1 MIIME
6 HLVNINNLKNAFTEF
21 KGAIPFDHCVV
32 DNFLSEYLIEKIES
46 EFLDFNS
53 DHYYNYNNPV
63 EIKKQN
69 HDWGLFPKYTYQ
81 LFNYLNSQP
90 FLDILSEHIEVK
102 LYADSG
108 LHGGG
113 WHIHDATGIL
123 NQHLDYSLHPKLELQ
138 RKINI
143 IIYVTKDWQESYG
156 GHLGLFENPDKLVKE
171 VAPMYNRAIVFDT
184 TQDSWHGLSRV
195 CNTPTGVYRKSLA
208 IYYLTDPP
216 IEVDT
221 RNRALFAP
229 REDQKNDPDILKLI
243 ESRSK

>member
-1 MIIME
+1 MK

-21 KGAIPFDHCVV
+21 KGAIPFDHCIV
-32 DNFLSEYLIEKIES
+32 DNFLPEYLIEQIES

-69 HDWGLFPKYTYQ
+69 HNWGLFPKHTYQ

-90 FLDILSEHIEVK
+90 FLDILSEHVGVK
-102 LYADSG
+102 LYADYG

-113 WHIHDATGIL
+113 WHIHDSAGIL

-143 IIYVTKDWQESYG
+143 IIYVTKDWKESYG

-171 VAPMYNRAIVFDT
+171 VSPLYNRAIVFDT
-184 TQDSWHGLSRV
+184 TQNSWHGLSRV
-195 CNTPTGVYRKSLA
+195 CNTSAGVYRKSLA

-216 IEVDT
+216 IEVDS

>member
-1 MIIME
+1 ME

-171 VAPMYNRAIVFDT
+171 VSPMYNRAIVFDT